1 MFGAVWGLVV
11 ICERFYVIS
20 ERFYVGCE
28 RFYVIRER
36 FFCEIYEVPMAIGG
50 R

>member
-36 FFCEIYEVPMAIGG
+36 FSWYLRGIWLGLFV
-50 R
+50 